1 MNLLVDLCRE
11 YVKGRDWY
19 DFVWYV
25 GNRVPLNHDLLT
37 AALNQQGKWA
47 GQQVRTSDAWVC
59 GELEKVIRALDWT
72 KAREDVSAFVHSD
85 EMKSVDSFSADFFL
99 SLVDRMFDGGRV

>member
-1 MNLLVDLCRE
+1 MHALLCRE

-47 GQQVRTSDAWVC
+47 GQQVKTSDTWVRD
-59 GELEKVIRALDWT
+59 ELKKVVKELDWE
-72 KAREDVSAFVHSD
+72 KAREDVSAFVYAN
-85 EMKSVDSFSADFFL
+85 ELKSLDSFTADFFL
-99 SLVDRMFDGGRV
+99 SLADRIG